1 MQKSH
6 CCFIVSFVQFVKLNC
21 AGANINNSCLLNR
34 KKHWENT
41 IHMLG
46 NIVSRPLRDRICKIV
61 VYCLSTICAG
71 VKGLSCYV
79 PAVCLFSSVLRLLGG
94 GATCSH
100 LPLPNPHICSSAK
113 ANLLPHLT
121 ALKSFI
127 PSTPVRCN
135 IWLLETILLVSS
147 LPPPPSSFAVH
158 HHSLVSKASIS

>member
-1 MQKSH
+1 M
-6 CCFIVSFVQFVKLNC
+6 
-21 AGANINNSCLLNR
+21 
-34 KKHWENT
+34 
-41 IHMLG
+41 HMLG

-61 VYCLSTICAG
+61 AFCLSTICAG

-79 PAVCLFSSVLRLLGG
+79 PAVCLFSSVLRLGG

-100 LPLPNPHICSSAK
+100 LPLPNPHIYSSAK

-135 IWLLETILLVSS
+135 IWLLETILLVLS
-147 LPPPPSSFAVH
+147 PPPFCCSSSQAGQQSPDQLIFCHRETVKKKKNLTYFNQLWTH
-158 HHSLVSKASIS
+158 

>member
-1 MQKSH
+1 M
-6 CCFIVSFVQFVKLNC
+6 
-21 AGANINNSCLLNR
+21 
-34 KKHWENT
+34 
-41 IHMLG
+41 HMLG

-61 VYCLSTICAG
+61 AFCLSTICAG

-79 PAVCLFSSVLRLLGG
+79 PAVCLFSSVLRLGG

-100 LPLPNPHICSSAK
+100 LPLPNPHIYSSAK

-135 IWLLETILLVSS
+135 IWLLETILLVLS
-147 LPPPPSSFAVH
+147 PPPPFAVH
-158 HHSLVSKASIS
+158 HHRLASKAPTSSSSVTEKRSKKKKNLTYFNQLWTH